1 MARLVLHWV
10 ETADR
15 WRLALYER
23 AVPIATSKPPVLCV
37 HGFAQNHRTWQSGG
51 WDRTLAEAGHPTYL
65 LDLRGHGSSK
75 QRLHSTQQPPIHA
88 AQSTQQPPTHAAQK
102 SPTHSSQEPLERA
115 SLEPPRHTSQ
125 EPPAHTGL
133 WRIDDYL
140 AQDLP
145 AAVRWLRERH
155 GGAKLILCGHS
166 LGGVLSGLYA
176 AEHPE
181 DVAVLAM
188 LAAPLSPGRTSRRV
202 RLACQSVQT
211 LARWAERRDWRW
223 SWLPLHL
230 FFWGMDQ
237 LSFGALPILG
247 VGLPWLAKRDKAQ
260 IVSRLWHP
268 QMTQPEAVR
277 SLLRH
282 ADPEPMTVVLQMT
295 QWMLTDQVLL
305 GDPPQD
311 QRPRIHGLNVPLLC
325 AWGDEDRLAPPETQ
339 AAFVQT
345 LSGPWQR
352 TLALKKTNHMD
363 ITAGQPAQKVIEAL
377 LDLWNDWSATTA
389 A

>member
-23 AVPIATSKPPVLCV
+23 AAPVATSKPPVLCV

-75 QRLHSTQQPPIHA
+75 QRLHSAQEPPRHA
-88 AQSTQQPPTHAAQK
+88 APNLPRHAAPN
-102 SPTHSSQEPLERA
+102 SPTRTSQEPLEHT
-115 SLEPPRHTSQ
+115 SLELPRHAFQ

-145 AAVRWLRERH
+145 AAVGWLRERH

-176 AEHPE
+176 DEHPE

-202 RLACQSVQT
+202 RLACQSVQI
-211 LARWAERRDWRW
+211 LAQWAERRGWRW

-230 FFWGMDQ
+230 FFFFETKS
-237 LSFGALPILG
+237 SFDPLCSLHPPLYTTINCLKRTKRF
-247 VGLPWLAKRDKAQ
+247 VLFSNRHWL
-260 IVSRLWHP
+260 H
-268 QMTQPEAVR
+268 T
-277 SLLRH
+277 
-282 ADPEPMTVVLQMT
+282 
-295 QWMLTDQVLL
+295 
-305 GDPPQD
+305 
-311 QRPRIHGLNVPLLC
+311 
-325 AWGDEDRLAPPETQ
+325 
-339 AAFVQT
+339 
-345 LSGPWQR
+345 
-352 TLALKKTNHMD
+352 
-363 ITAGQPAQKVIEAL
+363 
-377 LDLWNDWSATTA
+377 
-389 A
+389 